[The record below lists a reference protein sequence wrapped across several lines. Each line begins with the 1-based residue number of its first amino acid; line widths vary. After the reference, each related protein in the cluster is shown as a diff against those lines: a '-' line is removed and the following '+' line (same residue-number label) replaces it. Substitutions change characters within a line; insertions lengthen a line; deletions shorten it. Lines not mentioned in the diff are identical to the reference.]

1 MNGAKGISLLIVSF
15 LLDKFNFSNKSNPIL
30 NKAPIQK
37 ANIIEK
43 IPPDIPKIQPIPRES
58 FASPNPIHLPE
69 ETSQRP
75 PKKANKTIPANRL
88 RNSGRKKE
96 LIKPNFINT
105 RKRAKKSKVKTIPS
119 GIILCIKSYTDIAIS
134 KAVINKYAGKNVSK
148 PNFKKTKE
156 NNTPVI
162 NSTSGYWIEILLRQ
176 LEHLPFKNKK
186 LKIGTSSYQGSSL
199 EQEKHLDLPFTKE
212 HPVLYLKTTTFKKLP
227 IIVPNIKNKK
237 VLNKITKLI

>member
-15 LLDKFNFSNKSNPIL
+15 LLDKFNFSNTSNPIL
-30 NKAPIQK
+30 NNAPIQK

-43 IPPDIPKIQPIPRES
+43 IPPDIPRSQPIPRES

-75 PKKANKTIPANRL
+75 PKKANKTIPANKV
-88 RNSGRKKE
+88 RNPGIIKE
-96 LIKPNFINT
+96 LIKPILIKT
-105 RKRAKKSKVKTIPS
+105 KISARKSKVKTIPS
-119 GIILCIKSYTDIAIS
+119 GMILCIKSYTDIAIS
-134 KAVINKYAGKNVSK
+134 KAVINKYNGKKVLK
-148 PNFKKTKE
+148 PNLRKTKE
-156 NNTPVI
+156 NSTPVI
-162 NSTSGYWIEILLRQ
+162 NSTSGYWIEILLLQ
-176 LEHLPFKNKK
+176 SEHLPFKNKK
-186 LKIGTSSYQGSSL
+186 LKIGTSSYQGSSF

-227 IIVPNIKNKK
+227 IIAPNIKNKK